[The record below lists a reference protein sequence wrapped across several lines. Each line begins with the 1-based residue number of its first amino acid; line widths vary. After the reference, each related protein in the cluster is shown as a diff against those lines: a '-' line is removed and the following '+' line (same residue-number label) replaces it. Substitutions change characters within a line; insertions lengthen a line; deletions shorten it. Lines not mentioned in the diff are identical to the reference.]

1 MGARMKRPHD
11 AHLTADELDALLQG
25 PPDEGLQAHLFAC
38 SDCRS
43 TAEADRN
50 AVTAIRSLA
59 PFQPAAGLADRV
71 MAQVTIQPVALD
83 RFILR
88 LPLWVR
94 RDRRSLIRAASMA
107 GAVVVGMAASA
118 VWSLMYRDLLSLWG
132 SRVVSLFEG
141 RLWNGTQA
149 LAASIA
155 AQPWYGVIRDTLDSP
170 GRLGMTVTILLL
182 GYVSGLMALRRLVAL
197 PSRPVPHANW

>member
-11 AHLTADELDALLQG
+11 AHLTADELDALL
-25 PPDEGLQAHLFAC
+25 EGAPGDALQAHLFAC
-38 SDCRS
+38 NDCRS

-50 AVTAIRSLA
+50 TVTAIRSLA
-59 PFQPAAGLADRV
+59 QFQPSAGLADRV
-71 MAQVTIQPVALD
+71 MSQVTIRPVALD

-88 LPLWVR
+88 LPVWVR
-94 RDRRSLIRAASMA
+94 RDRRSLIRAAGVAS
-107 GAVVVGMAASA
+107 AVVGGMAAST
-118 VWSLMYRDLLSLWG
+118 VWSLMNRDLLSLWG

-149 LAASIA
+149 LAASVA

-170 GRLGMTVTILLL
+170 GRLGMTATILLL
-182 GYVSGLMALRRLVAL
+182 GYVSGLVALRRLVAL